1 IIRTLLVLSSNWRTM
16 INLVDGSCSSRRL
29 RNRVF
34 ENAKLRGQRLGT
46 RVRFGHK
53 RLRRLSREATL
64 GGIFLSFFEIGLT
77 GFGGGLAVIAQIRAL
92 AVYKRRWF
100 TDHEFAEAFAL
111 AQR

>member
-1 IIRTLLVLSSNWRTM
+1 MSFTKAAEQ
-16 INLVDGSCSSRRL
+16 
-29 RNRVF
+29 RVF

-77 GFGGGLAVIAQIRAL
+77 GFGGGLAVVAQIRAL

-100 TDHEFAEAFAL
+100 TDHEFAEVVAVAESL
-111 AQR
+111 PGQNAGHIVSHICSG